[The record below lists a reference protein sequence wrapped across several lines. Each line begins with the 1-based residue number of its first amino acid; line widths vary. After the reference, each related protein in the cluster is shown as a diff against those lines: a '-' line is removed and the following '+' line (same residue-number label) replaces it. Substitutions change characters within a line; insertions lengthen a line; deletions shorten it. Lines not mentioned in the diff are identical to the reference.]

1 MSLVTYEAVGHIALI
16 TLRRAERRNA
26 LNTEMSALLHE
37 CWTRFA
43 SSEERVAVL
52 SADGDHFC
60 AGVDVTDA
68 SKEAWKG
75 VPNVG
80 VKLDKPLISAVS
92 GWTVGAGFTLT
103 MMSDLCVADDTTQFL
118 FPEAK
123 LGLFGGITASLVSR
137 IPHKVAMEFLMLGEP
152 LSAAR
157 AYEVGLINKVTAK
170 GKQLEAAMEFAEKLA
185 GHAPLVLQTIKRASQ
200 ETLPKSPAE
209 IAYPQMGYLTQLAQS
224 EDLKEGVRA
233 FAEKRKPNFQGR

>member
-1 MSLVTYEAVGHIALI
+1 MSLITYEVVGHVALI
-16 TLRRAERRNA
+16 TLRRSERRNA

-37 CWTRFA
+37 YWQRFA
-43 SSEERVAVL
+43 QGNERVAVL
-52 SADGDHFC
+52 NAEGDHFC

-80 VKLDKPLISAVS
+80 VKLDKPLITAVS

-137 IPHKVAMEFLMLGEP
+137 IPHKVAVEFLMLGDP
-152 LSAAR
+152 LAADR
-157 AYEVGLINKVTAK
+157 AYDIGLVNRVTAK
-170 GKQLEAAMEFAEKLA
+170 GKQLETAMEMADRIA
-185 GHAPLVLQTIKRASQ
+185 GYAPLVLQTIKRATL

-224 EDLKEGVRA
+224 EDYQEGVKA
-233 FAEKRKPNFQGR
+233 FLEKRKPDFHGR

>member
-1 MSLVTYEAVGHIALI
+1 MSLVTYETRGHVALI
-16 TLRRAERRNA
+16 TLRRSERRNA

-37 CWTRFA
+37 AWTRFA
-43 SSEERVAVL
+43 GSQERVAVL
-52 SADGDHFC
+52 AADGDHFC

-80 VKLDKPLISAVS
+80 VKLDKPLITAVS
-92 GWTVGAGFTLT
+92 GWVVGAGFTLT
-103 MMSDLCVADDTTQFL
+103 MMSDLCVADDTTQFM

-137 IPHKVAMEFLMLGEP
+137 IPHKVALEFLMLGDP
-152 LSAAR
+152 LPARR
-157 AYEVGLINKVTAK
+157 AYDVGLINRVTEK
-170 GKQLEAAMEFAEKLA
+170 GRQLETAMEMADRLA
-185 GHAPLVLQTIKRASQ
+185 GYAPLVLQTIKRATL

-209 IAYPQMGYLTQLAQS
+209 IAYPEMGYLTRLVQS
-224 EDLKEGVRA
+224 EDYQEGVNA
-233 FAEKRKPNFQGR
+233 FREKRKPDFQGR